1 MIGEG
6 LYRYLYDKCFPKDEP
21 AKPRELRM
29 YVLVRQDL
37 AETYRMVQGAHAVAQ
52 YSYAAMKG
60 MNDKDYSVFTSL
72 YKTWNNQYL
81 IFLGVPNL
89 IALREWRDKLQS
101 KTLSCFSEPD
111 LDGQE
116 TSIAVIDTGEI
127 FSELPLAR

>member
-1 MIGEG
+1 MFGII
-6 LYRYLYDKCFPKDEP
+6 RYLDVLFNGPKAPE
-21 AKPRELRM
+21 KPRELRM

-60 MNDKDYSVFTSL
+60 ITDKDYSVFTSL

-89 IALREWRDKLQS
+89 IALREWRDKLQC
-101 KTLSCFSEPD
+101 KPVLCCFSEPD

-116 TSIAVIDTGEI
+116 TAIACIDTGEI
-127 FSELPLAR
+127 FSGLPLAR